1 MSACPSLLQRLR
13 DAGLRP
19 TTARIG
25 ILQVIQAA
33 GACGVAADEVF
44 RQMLLRGTRVSVSTV
59 YRAIHQLEFLG
70 VLLQGRGEHSQRTL
84 YSLCPVDAAETAVVR
99 MACRGCARSVALPG
113 AQLRSEVERRAA
125 EQGVHPAL
133 GELVLQIDC
142 LAPQTC
148 AAGTSVADRV
158 H

>member
-1 MSACPSLLQRLR
+1 MSDCPSLLQRLR

-59 YRAIHQLEFLG
+59 YRAIQQLEFLG
-70 VLLQGRGEHSQRTL
+70 VLLQGRSEHSLRSTYRL
-84 YSLCPVDAAETAVVR
+84 GPAAQATEEVR

-125 EQGVHPAL
+125 EQGMHPAA
-133 GELVLQIDC
+133 GALVVQVDC

-148 AAGTSVADRV
+148 RVGTLARPAS
-158 H
+158 

>member
-1 MSACPSLLQRLR
+1 MSECPSLLQRLR
-13 DAGLRP
+13 SAGLRP

-70 VLLQGRGEHSQRTL
+70 VLLQGRGGDRLRTT
-84 YSLCPVDAAETAVVR
+84 YRLCPVEPDPAEVR
-99 MACRGCARSVALPG
+99 MACRGCARSVLLPG
-113 AQLRSEVERRAA
+113 TQLRGEVERRAA
-125 EQGVHPAL
+125 EQGMQPAM
-133 GELVLQIDC
+133 GDLVFQVDC
-142 LAPQTC
+142 LAPQVC
-148 AAGTSVADRV
+148 RAGAS
-158 H
+158 

>member
-84 YSLCPVDAAETAVVR
+84 YRLCPVDATETLVR

-113 AQLRSEVERRAA
+113 APLRSEVERRAA
-125 EQGVHPAL
+125 EQGMHPAL
-133 GELVLQIDC
+133 GELVFLVDC

>member
-1 MSACPSLLQRLR
+1 MSDCPTLLQRLR

-33 GACGVAADEVF
+33 GACGVAADDVF

-70 VLLQGRGEHSQRTL
+70 VLLQGRSDHSLRTTYRL
-84 YSLCPVDAAETAVVR
+84 GPVAQQPVEVR

-125 EQGVHPAL
+125 EQGMQPAM
-133 GELVLQIDC
+133 GELVFQVDC

-148 AAGTSVADRV
+148 RAGASVGRLV
-158 H
+158 S

>member
-1 MSACPSLLQRLR
+1 MSECLSLLQRLR

-19 TTARIG
+19 TAARIG

-59 YRAIHQLEFLG
+59 YRAVHQLEFLG
-70 VLLQGRGEHSQRTL
+70 VLLQGRGGDSLRTTYRL
-84 YSLCPVDAAETAVVR
+84 GPVAQAPVEAR
-99 MACRGCARSVALPG
+99 MACRGCERSVLLPG

-125 EQGVHPAL
+125 EQGMQPAM
-133 GELVLQIDC
+133 GELVFQVDC

-148 AAGTSVADRV
+148 RVGTSVAGLV
-158 H
+158 N

>member
-1 MSACPSLLQRLR
+1 VSEAPTLLQRLR

-33 GACGVAADEVF
+33 GACGMAADDVF

-70 VLLQGRGEHSQRTL
+70 VLLHSRNDSMRTT
-84 YSLCPVDAAETAVVR
+84 YRLCPVQQQPAGVR
-99 MACRGCARSVALPG
+99 MACRGCARSVVLPG
-113 AQLRSEVERRAA
+113 TQLRSELERRAA
-125 EQGVHPAL
+125 EQGMHPAM
-133 GELVLQIDC
+133 GELVFQVDC
-142 LAPQTC
+142 LGPGAC
-148 AAGTSVADRV
+148 AGGTACQA
-158 H
+158 

>member
-1 MSACPSLLQRLR
+1 MSDCPSLLQRLR

-33 GACGVAADEVF
+33 GAGGVAADDVF
-44 RQMLLRGTRVSVSTV
+44 RQMLLGGTRVSVSTV

-70 VLLQGRGEHSQRTL
+70 VLLQGRSDQSLRTTYRL
-84 YSLCPVDAAETAVVR
+84 SPVAQQPVEVR

-125 EQGVHPAL
+125 EQGMHPAM
-133 GELVLQIDC
+133 GELVFQVDC
-142 LAPQTC
+142 LAPGAC
-148 AAGTSVADRV
+148 KPGSFARPAS
-158 H
+158 

>member
-1 MSACPSLLQRLR
+1 MSGCPSLLQRLR

-19 TTARIG
+19 TAARIG

-70 VLLQGRGEHSQRTL
+70 VLLHSRSDSMRAT
-84 YSLCPVDAAETAVVR
+84 YRLCPLQQEPAGVR
-99 MACRGCARSVALPG
+99 MACRGCERSVLLPG

-125 EQGVHPAL
+125 EQGMQPAM
-133 GELVLQIDC
+133 GELVFHVDC
-142 LAPQTC
+142 LAPEAC
-148 AAGTSVADRV
+148 RPGAFAPPAF
-158 H
+158 

>member
-1 MSACPSLLQRLR
+1 MIEGPTLLQRLR

-33 GACGVAADEVF
+33 GACGVGADEVF

-70 VLLQGRGEHSQRTL
+70 VLLQGRSEASQRTAYRL
-84 YSLCPVDAAETAVVR
+84 SPAAQEPAEVR
-99 MACRGCARSVALPG
+99 MACRGCARSVVLPG

-125 EQGVHPAL
+125 EQGMQPAM
-133 GELVLQIDC
+133 GELVFQVDC
-142 LAPQTC
+142 LAPEAC
-148 AAGTSVADRV
+148 RAGAAMAGRA

>member
-1 MSACPSLLQRLR
+1 MSDCPTLLQRLS

-33 GACGVAADEVF
+33 GACGVAADDVF

-70 VLLQGRGEHSQRTL
+70 VLLQGRSDHSLRTTYRL
-84 YSLCPVDAAETAVVR
+84 GPVAQQPVEVR

-125 EQGVHPAL
+125 EQGMQPAM
-133 GELVLQIDC
+133 GELVFQVDC

-148 AAGTSVADRV
+148 RAGASVGRLAS
-158 H
+158 

>member
-1 MSACPSLLQRLR
+1 MSEGPTLLQRLR

-33 GACGVAADEVF
+33 GACGVGADEVF

-70 VLLQGRGEHSQRTL
+70 VLTTRQGAGMRTSYGL
-84 YSLCPVDAAETAVVR
+84 APIDPAPAGVR
-99 MACRGCARSVALPG
+99 MACRGCARSVVLPG
-113 AQLRSEVERRAA
+113 TQLRSELERRAA
-125 EQGVHPAL
+125 EQGMHPAV
-133 GELVLQIDC
+133 GELVVQVDC
-142 LAPQTC
+142 LAPQAC
-148 AAGTSVADRV
+148 RS
-158 H
+158 

>member
-1 MSACPSLLQRLR
+1 MSDCPSLLQRLR

-25 ILQVIQAA
+25 ILQIIQAA
-33 GACGVAADEVF
+33 GACGVAADDVF

-70 VLLQGRGEHSQRTL
+70 VLLQGRSEHSLRSTYRL
-84 YSLCPVDAAETAVVR
+84 GPVAQATEEVR
-99 MACRGCARSVALPG
+99 MACRGCARSVLLPG
-113 AQLRSEVERRAA
+113 AQMRSEVERRAA
-125 EQGVHPAL
+125 EQGMHPAV
-133 GELVLQIDC
+133 GELVVQVDC

-148 AAGTSVADRV
+148 RAGTLARPAS
-158 H
+158 

>member
-1 MSACPSLLQRLR
+1 MSDCPSLLQRLR

-59 YRAIHQLEFLG
+59 YRAIQQLEFLG
-70 VLLQGRGEHSQRTL
+70 VLLQGRSEHSLRTL
-84 YSLCPVDAAETAVVR
+84 YRLGPAAQATEEVR

-125 EQGVHPAL
+125 EQGMHPAV
-133 GELVLQIDC
+133 GALVVQVDC

-148 AAGTSVADRV
+148 RAGTLARPAS
-158 H
+158 